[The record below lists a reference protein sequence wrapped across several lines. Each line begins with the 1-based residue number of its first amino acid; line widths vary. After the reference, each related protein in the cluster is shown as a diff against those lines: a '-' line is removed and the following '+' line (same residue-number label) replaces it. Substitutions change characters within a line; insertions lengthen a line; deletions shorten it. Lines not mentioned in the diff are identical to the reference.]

1 MTKETETLQR
11 LFDEI
16 AEREGAPQLVFD
28 EDGAAAAKS
37 ALEVGLHNL
46 RVDGGPAAE
55 RAELLASALERS
67 LALVDGKIE
76 EARATSAANPLTY
89 KALGDFAA
97 LHVDAASD
105 ALATL
110 VALGRPIPE
119 PERDLDPDEKL
130 LYRNIL
136 LGSGNHELQKY
147 NAGIAGYM
155 LENAP
160 ELPKRIGD
168 NLAYRVFIG
177 GSRLASK

>member
-1 MTKETETLQR
+1 MEIGIDAYRTAVVAAFTSRPDLLQ
-11 LFDEI
+11 
-16 AEREGAPQLVFD
+16 
-28 EDGAAAAKS
+28 K
-37 ALEVGLHNL
+37 AL
-46 RVDGGPAAE
+46 
-55 RAELLASALERS
+55 
-67 LALVDGKIE
+67 
-76 EARATSAANPLTY
+76 ANPGEPVKFAFTSVSLLTPDFVR
-89 KALGDFAA
+89 GDFKIKGPHGNEKAMLEA
-97 LHVDAASD
+97 QNRAY
-105 ALATL
+105 
-110 VALGRPIPE
+110 
-119 PERDLDPDEKL
+119 EKL